1 MRCSNFSGNMAKSRC
16 VLQNSSAGTTT
27 RLMRKSVRWDLQ
39 FSCGEVREIAA
50 FLGIEE
56 SRSQRYFPNQAD
68 AYARGN
74 RGNDW
79 HHARDGE
86 SLVLRLQEE
95 TIAPTEGLHFDCSQQ
110 TCARENGSSV
120 TTVLEAASSGREIRR
135 PKDKIPEENGGKEC
149 FGPAGYT
156 AEEHRMRLSV
166 PRGLYGQPVM
176 VRLDGRW
183 GDY

>member
-39 FSCGEVREIAA
+39 FFCGEVRAIAA

-86 SLVLRLQEE
+86 PLVLRLQEE
-95 TIAPTEGLHFDCSQQ
+95 AVAPTEGLHFDCSQQ

-120 TTVLEAASSGREIRR
+120 TSSAKQGEAESQALQPFVRTLEKGIQFQERDIAQDPGAL
-135 PKDKIPEENGGKEC
+135 
-149 FGPAGYT
+149 A
-156 AEEHRMRLSV
+156 
-166 PRGLYGQPVM
+166 
-176 VRLDGRW
+176 
-183 GDY
+183 